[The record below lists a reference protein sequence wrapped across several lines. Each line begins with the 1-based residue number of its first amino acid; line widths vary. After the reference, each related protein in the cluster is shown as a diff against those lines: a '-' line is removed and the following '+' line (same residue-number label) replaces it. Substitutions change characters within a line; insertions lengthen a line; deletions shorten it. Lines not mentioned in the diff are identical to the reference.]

1 MMDWLQAHPMTVVGL
16 VLWAVGILWL
26 MPGAAGNSKPARLP
40 RGLTAPFIAIANRLL
55 PGILGRLNAFLLE
68 NLNPFVVVTAAGLV
82 LFVQSSGLGQG
93 ELAEE
98 IMFWVFAVS
107 ALLCGVLMI
116 TARNPVYA
124 ALWFALATLAT
135 CGLFLLQSAP
145 FLAAATVIV
154 YAGAVIVTFLF
165 VIMLAQQSG
174 AAGYDQ
180 KSGQSLMATISAF
193 VLLGAVAMTLQQ
205 DKLEIGVPVVVAKA
219 KSDVASAASSE
230 NMISMT
236 TSSETKAP
244 AKPGNLLSAADP
256 DHAVGDLKG
265 LGRSMFSDYLFAVE
279 LAGTLL
285 LVASI
290 GAIALAPRREQGA
303 L

>member
-1 MMDWLQAHPMTVVGL
+1 
-16 VLWAVGILWL
+16 
-26 MPGAAGNSKPARLP
+26 
-40 RGLTAPFIAIANRLL
+40 
-55 PGILGRLNAFLLE
+55 
-68 NLNPFVVVTAAGLV
+68 
-82 LFVQSSGLGQG
+82 
-93 ELAEE
+93 
-98 IMFWVFAVS
+98 
-107 ALLCGVLMI
+107 MI

-145 FLAAATVIV
+145 FLAAATIIV

-180 KSGQSLMATISAF
+180 RSGQSLLATVSAF
-193 VLLGAVAMTLQQ
+193 VLLGAVSLTLQSE
-205 DKLEIGVPVVVAKA
+205 KLEIGMPVVVSADSIPPTEA
-219 KSDVASAASSE
+219 SVTVAS
-230 NMISMT
+230 MPT
-236 TSSETKAP
+236 GGP
-244 AKPGNLLSAADP
+244 AESTAIVAEKGPEPGNLLSAADK

-265 LGRSMFSDYLFAVE
+265 LGRSLFGDYLFAVE

-290 GAIALAPRREQGA
+290 GAIAIAPRREQGA
-303 L
+303 I

>member
-16 VLWAVGILWL
+16 VLWAVGVLWL
-26 MPGAAGNSKPARLP
+26 MPGKQAGSTRPKIP
-40 RGLTAPFIAIANRLL
+40 GLLF
-55 PGILGRLNAFLLE
+55 
-68 NLNPFVVVTAAGLV
+68 TAAGLFAFC
-82 LFVQSSGLGQG
+82 LSCGKPQTQ
-93 ELAEE
+93 LADEV
-98 IMFWVFAVS
+98 MFWVFAVS

-116 TARNPVYA
+116 TAKNPVYA

-145 FLAAATVIV
+145 FLAAATIIV

-180 KSGQSLMATISAF
+180 KSGQSVMATISAF

-205 DKLEIGVPVVVAKA
+205 EKLEIGVPVVVAKA
-219 KSDVASAASSE
+219 KGAGTSAAANSE
-230 NMISMT
+230 NMISMVPAPT
-236 TSSETKAP
+236 DSLSPSSEAKAP

-265 LGRSMFSDYLFAVE
+265 LGRSLFSDYLFAVE

>member
-1 MMDWLQAHPMTVVGL
+1 
-16 VLWAVGILWL
+16 
-26 MPGAAGNSKPARLP
+26 MPGKQASSTRPKIP
-40 RGLTAPFIAIANRLL
+40 GLLL
-55 PGILGRLNAFLLE
+55 
-68 NLNPFVVVTAAGLV
+68 TAAGLFAFC
-82 LFVQSSGLGQG
+82 LSCGKPQTQ
-93 ELAEE
+93 LADEV
-98 IMFWVFAVS
+98 MFWVFAVS

-116 TARNPVYA
+116 TAKNPVYA

-145 FLAAATVIV
+145 FLAAATIIV

-180 KSGQSLMATISAF
+180 KSGQAMMATISAF

-205 DKLEIGVPVVVAKA
+205 EKLEIGVPVVVAKA
-219 KSDVASAASSE
+219 KGAGASSAANSE
-230 NMISMT
+230 NMISMVPAPADSSAP
-236 TSSETKAP
+236 SSEVKAP

-265 LGRSMFSDYLFAVE
+265 LGRSLFSDYLFAVE

>member
-16 VLWAVGILWL
+16 VLWAVGVLWL
-26 MPGAAGNSKPARLP
+26 MPGKQAVSTRPKIP
-40 RGLTAPFIAIANRLL
+40 GLLF
-55 PGILGRLNAFLLE
+55 
-68 NLNPFVVVTAAGLV
+68 TAAGLFAFC
-82 LFVQSSGLGQG
+82 LSCGKPQTQ
-93 ELAEE
+93 LADEV
-98 IMFWVFAVS
+98 MFWVFAVS

-116 TARNPVYA
+116 TAKNPVYA

-145 FLAAATVIV
+145 FLAAATIIV

-180 KSGQSLMATISAF
+180 KSGQSVMATISAF

-205 DKLEIGVPVVVAKA
+205 EKLEIGVPVVVAKA
-219 KSDVASAASSE
+219 KGAGTSAAVNSE
-230 NMISMT
+230 NMISMVPAPAESLSP
-236 TSSETKAP
+236 SSEAKAP

-265 LGRSMFSDYLFAVE
+265 LGRSLFSDYLFAVE

>member
-26 MPGAAGNSKPARLP
+26 MPGKQAGSTRPKIPGLLLTSAGVFAFCLSCGKPQ
-40 RGLTAPFIAIANRLL
+40 T
-55 PGILGRLNAFLLE
+55 
-68 NLNPFVVVTAAGLV
+68 
-82 LFVQSSGLGQG
+82 
-93 ELAEE
+93 ELANEV
-98 IMFWVFAVS
+98 MFWVFAIG

-116 TARNPVYA
+116 TAKNPVYA

-180 KSGQSLMATISAF
+180 RSGQSLLATISAF

-205 DKLEIGVPVVVAKA
+205 EKLEIGVPVVVAKA
-219 KSDVASAASSE
+219 KSDGTSAASSE

-236 TSSETKAP
+236 PSSETKAP

>member
-1 MMDWLQAHPMTVVGL
+1 MMEWIKAHPTSLVGL
-16 VLWAVGILWL
+16 VLWAIGLLWL
-26 MPGAAGNSKPARLP
+26 MPGKELTKARPKIPGLLICAAG
-40 RGLTAPFIAIANRLL
+40 IV
-55 PGILGRLNAFLLE
+55 AFLL
-68 NLNPFVVVTAAGLV
+68 
-82 LFVQSSGLGQG
+82 SLGKVAS
-93 ELAEE
+93 ELSNA
-98 IMFWVFAVS
+98 IMFWVFAVN
-107 ALLCGVLMI
+107 ALICGVLMI

-180 KSGQSLMATISAF
+180 KAGQPVLAIVSAF
-193 VLLGAVAMTLQQ
+193 ILLGAVTWTLQT
-205 DKLEIGVPVVVAKA
+205 KAVTFAPESVPVVAA
-219 KSDVASAASSE
+219 AASPPVVGNQLS
-230 NMISMT
+230 
-236 TSSETKAP
+236 KADKDHP
-244 AKPGNLLSAADP
+244 VGN
-256 DHAVGDLKG
+256 LKG
-265 LGRSMFSDYLFAVE
+265 LGRSLFGDYLFAVE

-285 LVASI
+285 LVACI
-290 GAIALAPRREQGA
+290 GAMAIAPRRETGA

>member
-1 MMDWLQAHPMTVVGL
+1 MMEWLKAHPVTIVGL
-16 VLWAVGILWL
+16 VLWAIGILWL
-26 MPGAAGNSKPARLP
+26 MPGKEIAKARP
-40 RGLTAPFIAIANRLL
+40 KL
-55 PGILGRLNAFLLE
+55 PGLL
-68 NLNPFVVVTAAGLV
+68 LTAAGLV
-82 LFVQSSGLGQG
+82 AFIVSLGKSTSD
-93 ELAEE
+93 LPNT
-98 IMFWVFAVS
+98 IMFWVFAVN

-145 FLAAATVIV
+145 FLAAATIIV

-180 KSGQSLMATISAF
+180 KAGQSWIATVSAF
-193 VLLGAVAMTLQQ
+193 ILLGAVTWTLQS
-205 DKLEIGVPVVVAKA
+205 KAIPIEAPFVAVVAEPTP
-219 KSDVASAASSE
+219 DVSVGSSLTVDR
-230 NMISMT
+230 NSPPPVP
-236 TSSETKAP
+236 ETA
-244 AKPGNLLSAADP
+244 GNLLSKADAK
-256 DHAVGDLKG
+256 HGVGELKG
-265 LGRSMFSDYLFAVE
+265 LGRSLFGDYLFAVE

-285 LVASI
+285 LVACI
-290 GAIALAPRREQGA
+290 GAIAIAPRRETGA

>member
-1 MMDWLQAHPMTVVGL
+1 MMDWIQAHPMTIVGL
-16 VLWAVGILWL
+16 VLWAVGVLWL
-26 MPGAAGNSKPARLP
+26 MPGKQAGSTRPKIP
-40 RGLTAPFIAIANRLL
+40 GLLL
-55 PGILGRLNAFLLE
+55 
-68 NLNPFVVVTAAGLV
+68 TAAGLFTFC
-82 LFVQSSGLGQG
+82 LSCGKPQTQ
-93 ELAEE
+93 LADEV
-98 IMFWVFAVS
+98 MFWVFAMS

-180 KSGQSLMATISAF
+180 RSGQSLMATISAF

-205 DKLEIGVPVVVAKA
+205 EKLEIGEPVVVARLKGTG
-219 KSDVASAASSE
+219 DTLAASSD
-230 NMISMT
+230 NMISMAT
-236 TSSETKAP
+236 APQGGASAELSMSASISLEEKVP

-265 LGRSMFSDYLFAVE
+265 LGRSLFSDYLFAVE

>member
-26 MPGAAGNSKPARLP
+26 MPGKQAASSRPKIP
-40 RGLTAPFIAIANRLL
+40 GLLL
-55 PGILGRLNAFLLE
+55 
-68 NLNPFVVVTAAGLV
+68 TAAGVFAFCLSCGKP
-82 LFVQSSGLGQG
+82 QT
-93 ELAEE
+93 ELANEV
-98 IMFWVFAVS
+98 MFWVFAIG

-116 TARNPVYA
+116 TAKNPVYA

-180 KSGQSLMATISAF
+180 RSGQSLMATISAF

-205 DKLEIGVPVVVAKA
+205 EKLEIGVPVVVAKA
-219 KSDVASAASSE
+219 KGASDEIAPTQPNMAAMMQASGTGDPAGGP
-230 NMISMT
+230 T
-236 TSSETKAP
+236 PPPDAP
-244 AKPGNLLSAADP
+244 EEKPAVPGNHLSSADP
-256 DHAVGDLKG
+256 EHAVGDLKG
-265 LGRSMFSDYLFAVE
+265 LGRSLFSDYLFAVE

-303 L
+303 I

>member
-1 MMDWLQAHPMTVVGL
+1 MMSWLKEHPLAIIGL
-16 VLWAVGILWL
+16 VSWAVGILWL
-26 MPGAAGNSKPARLP
+26 MPGRKAAKPR
-40 RGLTAPFIAIANRLL
+40 
-55 PGILGRLNAFLLE
+55 PGIPGLL
-68 NLNPFVVVTAAGLV
+68 LSTAGLV
-82 LFVQSSGLGQG
+82 MFCLSSGKPQS
-93 ELAEE
+93 ELADEV
-98 IMFWVFAVS
+98 MFWLFSIS

-124 ALWFALATLAT
+124 ALWFALATLST

-180 KSGQSLMATISAF
+180 RSGHSLLATISSF
-193 VLLGAVAMTLQQ
+193 VLLGAITMTLQSEEL
-205 DKLEIGVPVVVAKA
+205 KIELPVAQA
-219 KSDVASAASSE
+219 AAASS
-230 NMISMT
+230 NDAARGGNQSSMLMM
-236 TSSETKAP
+236 SPDSVPQVPVAPNALSKADDQHP
-244 AKPGNLLSAADP
+244 VGN
-256 DHAVGDLKG
+256 LKG
-265 LGRSMFSDYLFAVE
+265 LGRSLFGDYLFAVE

-285 LVASI
+285 LIASI
-290 GAIALAPRREQGA
+290 GAIAIAPRREQGA